1 MTSLT
6 FDIEIVE
13 NKSVFNNYR
22 REYTSVE
29 RLAYNYISDRDV
41 KDRLSTFEYQKSNSD
56 IQIYLKSKNNV
67 DLITSNSYLLNCLIS
82 NANSKVNS
90 LEELKKID

>member
-1 MTSLT
+1 MTSLV
-6 FDIEIVE
+6 FDTEIVE
-13 NKSVFNNYR
+13 NKSVFDDYR

-41 KDRLSTFEYQKSNSD
+41 KDRLTTFEYHKASSEL
-56 IQIYLKSKNNV
+56 ISYLKSKNNV
-67 DLITSNSYLLNCLIS
+67 DLITSKSYLLNCLIS